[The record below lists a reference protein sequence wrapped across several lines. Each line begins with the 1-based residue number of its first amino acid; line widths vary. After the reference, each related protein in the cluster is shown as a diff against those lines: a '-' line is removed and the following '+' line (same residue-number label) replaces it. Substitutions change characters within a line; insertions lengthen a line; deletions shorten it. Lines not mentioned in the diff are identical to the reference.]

1 MKVDF
6 LFFIFEGIQKRK
18 CFERLKEF
26 FRYRNHN
33 FILLIIIN
41 KILIM
46 FEFLK
51 ALIYLSLKKEL
62 NDVMENLQI
71 ETVGKNHKFVS

>member
-1 MKVDF
+1 
-6 LFFIFEGIQKRK
+6 
-18 CFERLKEF
+18 
-26 FRYRNHN
+26 
-33 FILLIIIN
+33 
-41 KILIM
+41 M

-71 ETVGKNHKFVS
+71 ETVGKNYKFVS

>member
-1 MKVDF
+1 
-6 LFFIFEGIQKRK
+6 
-18 CFERLKEF
+18 
-26 FRYRNHN
+26 
-33 FILLIIIN
+33 
-41 KILIM
+41 M